1 MPDANLG
8 ESVRRLR
15 EEQQLSLRALAER
28 TGFSASFLSQV
39 ENGQAS
45 PSITS
50 MERIAAALGVTLS
63 QFFQAAEGSA
73 SPAVVRV
80 AQRVRLDSK
89 WSRARIEALA
99 SDRPGARLD
108 PILVTLEPGSTSGT
122 RAFTSAREEFAFILD
137 GSAVLTLETT
147 EQVLECGDSVVVRA
161 GVARRWR
168 NDSLRAAT
176 MLIVTAR

>member
-8 ESVRRLR
+8 ESMRRLR

-45 PSITS
+45 PSLAS

-63 QFFQAAEGSA
+63 QFFQTAEGNA

-99 SDRPGARLD
+99 ADRPGARLD

-122 RAFTSAREEFAFILD
+122 RAFTSPREEFALLLE

-147 EQVLECGDSVVVRA
+147 EQLLECGDSVVIRA

-168 NDSLRAAT
+168 NDTLSPT
-176 MLIVTAR
+176 KIIIVSAR